1 MGFFAHSK
9 ILLFLFLT
17 LAPIELH
24 GQIIPGPKGSI
35 HAPSFTFGKTVFVP
49 LASFAQA
56 YGLVEVWDPKTKIAT
71 IQSHKT
77 KLSFRAGSSYA
88 LVNGKIVQM
97 PDKAK
102 MMDGRLL
109 IPFQFGL
116 KAMASIPVSKPAS
129 HYQTVKW
136 TPPPPRSSFAIL
148 LDAGHGG
155 NDVGARGKRGMN
167 EKTINLDIAKRVR
180 DKLQGQGIKVIMTR
194 NRDEF
199 VTLWK
204 RTSLARSHR
213 PNLFISIHTNA
224 ARNQKV
230 NGTEI
235 FYFAQANAKQNG
247 PQYHQNKSKSY
258 QFAKL
263 VQSNMIKFAKNRT
276 RGVKPARFFVLK
288 NSTTPA
294 VLVEVG
300 FITHAWEESNLVNPT
315 YRDKIAQAIAQS
327 VRDYKS
333 KN

>member
-1 MGFFAHSK
+1 
-9 ILLFLFLT
+9 
-17 LAPIELH
+17 
-24 GQIIPGPKGSI
+24 
-35 HAPSFTFGKTVFVP
+35 
-49 LASFAQA
+49 
-56 YGLVEVWDPKTKIAT
+56 
-71 IQSHKT
+71 
-77 KLSFRAGSSYA
+77 
-88 LVNGKIVQM
+88 
-97 PDKAK
+97 
-102 MMDGRLL
+102 
-109 IPFQFGL
+109 
-116 KAMASIPVSKPAS
+116 
-129 HYQTVKW
+129 
-136 TPPPPRSSFAIL
+136 
-148 LDAGHGG
+148 
-155 NDVGARGKRGMN
+155 
-167 EKTINLDIAKRVR
+167 
-180 DKLQGQGIKVIMTR
+180 MTR